1 MLQLTFGVKSGG
13 GKQTERKLID
23 DRGRRSPRPPRAIVS
38 QAGGAWA
45 HMYMYMHMHMYMV
58 WVGGCGWACAECAT
72 VLAAAA
78 AALVATVSNSNAK
91 RLVLCQNIRGIHRFE
106 SVAYVRR
113 YVL

>member
-1 MLQLTFGVKSGG
+1 MV
-13 GKQTERKLID
+13 
-23 DRGRRSPRPPRAIVS
+23 
-38 QAGGAWA
+38 GA
-45 HMYMYMHMHMYMV
+45 HT
-58 WVGGCGWACAECAT
+58 WVGVQS

-91 RLVLCQNIRGIHRFE
+91 WLVLCQNIRGIHRFE